1 MKLSRLLASALI
13 LSATPF
19 SAPIGAQTTL
29 NVRDADIRAFIA
41 DAARV
46 TGRTFIID
54 NRVTG
59 KVTVVTD
66 RPLSRSEYFEAF
78 LSTLRANGLVAVPT
92 GNGALRIQPIDNAA
106 SQPTRVG
113 AAGAARNSFVTEIVR
128 LRSIDA
134 PSAVDTVRPLVSA
147 QGSVTANRGANS
159 LVVVDFADNIRRIR
173 EVLRRIDTDSASTR
187 VVTLQNAGAR
197 EVATALQALAS
208 GASGAAGGQGGAPA
222 GGGGGASAG
231 GVSVVSIDSSNSVV
245 LRGDPSTVS
254 RLAAVAAELDRK
266 ARSGT
271 EIRVVFLENADA
283 SQLLPV
289 LQQLVGQTPD
299 PVQETTLSRGTF
311 QQTNGTTGVSSGTI
325 APQIIQQ
332 PQQQSA
338 GGSGA
343 TPNGQQAAVTTQ
355 GGRTAAVV
363 TRFAGAN
370 AIVIAGPADIQR
382 QLGDVIRQL
391 DTRRE
396 QVLIEA
402 IIAEVSDT
410 TINRLGAQFLLG
422 NLKGG
427 AFAASTF
434 SNSAPNI
441 LQIAGAV
448 GARELATNRTI
459 VVAPDGTR
467 TETTNTATGADQ
479 LTQSAI
485 TSILGTAGGFG
496 GFGGKIGDTIFGAII
511 NAVKADNTS
520 NLLQVPHIITLDN
533 QQAHS
538 LVGQE
543 IPVTTGQA
551 LSNNFD
557 NAFRT
562 VQRQNVGIQLD
573 VKPQVNANGSLKMF
587 VRLEVS
593 SIAGPVSSSNQEL
606 ILNKRAFENVFTPD
620 DGQIT
625 VIGGLLD
632 DNERRTIEK
641 IPLLGDIPVLGQ
653 LFRSKARTRAKTNLM
668 VFIRPTILRTPEDSR
683 RVTEQRYG
691 YLRAVQGY
699 AQPNVEPSIDQLVR
713 DYMNAAPPIPSAPMP
728 GNIEDP
734 NIAVPVQTRST
745 LSIRPTKPG
754 K

>member
-1 MKLSRLLASALI
+1 MKSAYLVPTAVPLAMMA
-13 LSATPF
+13 A
-19 SAPIGAQTTL
+19 APIVAQTTL

-54 NRVTG
+54 NRVQG

-134 PSAVDTVRPLVSA
+134 NSAVETVRPLVSA

-173 EVLRRIDTDSASTR
+173 EVLRRIDTDNASTR

-197 EVATALQALAS
+197 EIATALQALAS
-208 GASGAAGGQGGAPA
+208 GGSTAAGVTPAQGGTPAPAAGG
-222 GGGGGASAG
+222 ASG

-245 LRGDPSTVS
+245 LRGDPSTVA
-254 RLAAVAAELDRK
+254 RLAAIAAELDRK

-271 EIRVVFLENADA
+271 EVRVVFLENADA
-283 SQLLPV
+283 EQLLPV

-311 QQTNGTTGVSSGTI
+311 QQTNTTTGTSSGTI
-325 APQIIQQ
+325 TPQVVQ
-332 PQQQSA
+332 PTPQGGAA
-338 GGSGA
+338 GANGQ
-343 TPNGQQAAVTTQ
+343 PNGQNAAISTQ

-363 TRFAGAN
+363 TRFVGAN
-370 AIVIAGPADIQR
+370 AIVIAAPADIQR
-382 QLGDVIRQL
+382 QLSDVVRQL
-391 DTRRE
+391 DQRRE

-402 IIAEVSDT
+402 IIAEVSDQT
-410 TINRLGAQFLLG
+410 VNRLGAQFLLG
-422 NLKGG
+422 NLSGG
-427 AFAASTF
+427 AFAASTYT
-434 SNSAPNI
+434 NTAPNI
-441 LQIAGAV
+441 LSIAGAI
-448 GARELATNRTI
+448 GARELATN
-459 VVAPDGTR
+459 
-467 TETTNTATGADQ
+467 TTTTTGNTVITGVDNTLSNSLA
-479 LTQSAI
+479 QSAI
-485 TSILGTAGGFG
+485 SSILGTSGGFG
-496 GFGGKIGDTIFGAII
+496 GFGGQVGDTIFGAII

-520 NLLQVPHIITLDN
+520 NLLQSPSIVTLDN

-543 IPVTTGQA
+543 IPVSTGQA
-551 LSNNFD
+551 LSDNFE

-562 VQRQNVGIQLD
+562 IQRQNVGIQLD
-573 VKPQVNANGSLKMF
+573 VKPQVNAGGSIKLY

-593 SIAGPVSSSNQEL
+593 SIAGPVSNDNSEL

-620 DGQIT
+620 DGQIM

-641 IPLLGDIPVLGQ
+641 IPLLGDVPVIGA
-653 LFRSKARTRAKTNLM
+653 LFRSKARTRTKTNLM
-668 VFIRPTILRTPEDSR
+668 VFIRPTILRTAADTR
-683 RVTEQRYG
+683 RATEQRYG
-691 YLRAVQGY
+691 YLRALQGY
-699 AQPNVEPSIDQLVR
+699 AQPGVEPSIDQLVR
-713 DYMNAAPPIPSAPMP
+713 DYLNAAAPIPAAPLP
-728 GNIEDP
+728 GNINDL
-734 NIAVPVQTRST
+734 NIGVPVQTQST
-745 LSIRPTKPG
+745 TTIRPER
-754 K
+754 